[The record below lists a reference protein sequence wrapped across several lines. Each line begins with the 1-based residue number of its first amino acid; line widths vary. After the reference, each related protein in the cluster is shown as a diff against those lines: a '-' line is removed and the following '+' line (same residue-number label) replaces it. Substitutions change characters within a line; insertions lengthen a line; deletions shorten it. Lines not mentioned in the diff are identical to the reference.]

1 MRARIILGATASQG
15 GVRESDWRGVY
26 VMGSKFRKE
35 IGPAITAVLFVMTAA
50 TSGCHQPTQVA
61 AKQPTPVRLVDVTL
75 YSSSE
80 GLRYS
85 ASVLPFAQA
94 SLSFKSAGYVTEI
107 KQVVGA
113 DGRRRDIGPGDYVSR
128 GSVLAQIRHQDMK
141 NQLDQAT
148 ATLSLAQAQH
158 VEATKDYERAKTLFA
173 SASLTK
179 PDFDRAQAKFD
190 STLAAVDQ
198 TQANVHQ
205 AQLALQDADL
215 TAPFS
220 EYILARNIE
229 LGNLA
234 APGAPAFTIADTSAV
249 KISFGVPDYAVRRLR
264 LGQQFSIH
272 LQDDPKQYK
281 GKVTSIAA
289 GADEKNRVF
298 AVEVTVPNPK
308 ALLKPGMIA
317 SLSLTGVH
325 KAPVPS
331 IPLSAV
337 VADPASPGRYAVFVA
352 SEEGGKW
359 VAHLREVTLG
369 ETHESD
375 VAVAGVNP
383 GEKVVV
389 VGAAGLKDG
398 DLIQVLP

>member
-1 MRARIILGATASQG
+1 
-15 GVRESDWRGVY
+15 
-26 VMGSKFRKE
+26 MGSTFRRGL
-35 IGPAITAVLFVMTAA
+35 GPAITAVLFVVTTA
-50 TSGCHQPTQVA
+50 TTGCHQPTQIA

-80 GLRYS
+80 DLRYS

-128 GSVLAQIRHQDMK
+128 GSVLAQIRHQDLK

-158 VEATKDYERAKTLFA
+158 VEATKDYERAKTLYA

-179 PDFDRAQAKFD
+179 PDFDRAQANFD

-198 TQANVHQ
+198 AQANLHQ
-205 AQLALQDADL
+205 AQLVLDDADL
-215 TAPFS
+215 RAPFS
-220 EYILARNIE
+220 GYILARTIE

-234 APGAPAFTIADTSAV
+234 EPGLTAFTIADTSAV
-249 KISFGVPDYAVRRLR
+249 KISFGVPEYAVRHLR

-272 LQDDPKQYK
+272 LQDDPKEYS
-281 GKVTSIAA
+281 GRVTSIAA
-289 GADEKNRVF
+289 SADEKNRVF
-298 AVEVTVPNPK
+298 AIEVTVPNSK
-308 ALLKPGMIA
+308 SYLKPGMIA
-317 SLSLTGVH
+317 SLTVSGVQ
-325 KAPVPS
+325 KAPAPAV
-331 IPLSAV
+331 PLSAV
-337 VADPASPGRYAVFVA
+337 VADPASPGRYAVFVVR
-352 SEEGGKW
+352 EEGGKW
-359 VAHLREVTLG
+359 VAHLRGVTLG

-375 VAVAGVNP
+375 VAVDGVKP
-383 GEKVVV
+383 GEKIVV

-398 DLIQVLP
+398 DSVQVLP

>member
-1 MRARIILGATASQG
+1 MKNRTRIALGPGLT
-15 GVRESDWRGVY
+15 
-26 VMGSKFRKE
+26 
-35 IGPAITAVLFVMTAA
+35 TVLFVMMAA

-61 AKQPTPVRLVDVTL
+61 AKSPTPVHLVDVIL
-75 YSSSE
+75 YSSSDD
-80 GLRYS
+80 LRYS

-94 SLSFKSAGYVTEI
+94 TLSFKSAGYVTEI
-107 KQVVGA
+107 KQVIGA
-113 DGRRRDIGPGDYVSR
+113 DERRRDIGPGDYVAR
-128 GSVLAQIRHQDMK
+128 GSVLAQIRHQDLK

-148 ATLSLAQAQH
+148 ATLSLAQAQQ
-158 VEATKDYERAKTLFA
+158 VEAAKDYERAKTLYT
-173 SASLTK
+173 SESLTK

-198 TQANVHQ
+198 AKAGVHQ

-220 EYILARNIE
+220 GYIISRNIE

-234 APGAPAFTIADTSAV
+234 APGTSAFSIADTSAV
-249 KISFGVPDYAVRRLR
+249 KIGFGVPDYAVRLLR
-264 LGQQFSIH
+264 LGQQFTIH
-272 LQDDPKQYK
+272 LQNDPQEYN
-281 GKVTSIAA
+281 GRVTSIAA
-289 GADEKNRVF
+289 SADEKNRVF

-331 IPLSAV
+331 VPLSAV

-352 SEEGGKW
+352 QDQGGKW
-359 VAHLREVTLG
+359 AAHLRAVTLG

-375 VAVAGVNP
+375 VAVDGVSS